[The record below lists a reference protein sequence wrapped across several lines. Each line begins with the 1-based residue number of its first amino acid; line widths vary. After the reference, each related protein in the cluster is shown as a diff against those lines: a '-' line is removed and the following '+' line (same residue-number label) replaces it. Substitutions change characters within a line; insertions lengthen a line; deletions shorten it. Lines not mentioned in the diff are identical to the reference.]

1 MTYINNVMIVRHKL
15 LSTLVEKWRKDE
27 LIKTIDRI
35 PIELSPRKNR
45 NVLGRCCP
53 YKERAVWRY
62 KTFPLLGFDMT
73 DEEDELTPLSHY
85 AHEALHRP
93 QPTKESVLCV
103 IDEACTSCV
112 QINYEVSNLCRGCVS
127 RACSS
132 NCPKN
137 CISFSPKTGQARIDH
152 SVCVSCGAC
161 HKNCPYHAIV
171 YIPVPCEESCP
182 VGAISKDEEG
192 IERIDESK
200 CIYCGACLNACPFGA
215 IFEISQ
221 VFDILGA
228 IERKE
233 QVIAI
238 VAPAILGQ
246 FKTTREKVYGA
257 LKEIGFHDVIEVA
270 QGAMDTVSHEGKELV
285 EKIEGGQAFMTTS
298 CCPSF
303 YELVD
308 KHAPGLKPF
317 VSHSHSP
324 MVYTAIRAREKY
336 PNSKIV
342 FIGPCVAKRKEA
354 KRPNVDVD
362 MVLTFEE
369 LGSIFAGMG
378 IDVKEANEY
387 APEFNAVR
395 EAHAFARN
403 GGVKDAVLS
412 YLHANPQYKTFAEEL
427 TAEEIAGMDKAA
439 VRKLKTYGK
448 KGKADVQFVEVMACE
463 GGCVTGPS
471 AYNDIVAGRRQLLKE
486 VDKMELTYDK
496 LATQQKQ

>member
-15 LSTLVEKWRKDE
+15 LSTLVERWKNKR
-27 LIKTIDRI
+27 LIETIDRI
-35 PIELSPRKNR
+35 PIELSPRKKR

-53 YKERAVWRY
+53 YKERAVWKY

-73 DEEDELTPLSHY
+73 DEEDELTPLSQY
-85 AHEALHRP
+85 AHEALHR
-93 QPTKESVLCV
+93 QKPTKDNVLCV

-132 NCPKN
+132 NCPKK
-137 CISFSPKTGQARIDH
+137 CISFSTRTGQAQIDH
-152 SVCVSCGAC
+152 SACVSCGAC
-161 HKNCPYHAIV
+161 HRNCPYHAIV

-182 VGAISKDEEG
+182 VGAINKDEEG

-228 IERKE
+228 IERGE

-246 FKTTREKVYGA
+246 FKASREQVYGA
-257 LKEIGFHDVIEVA
+257 IKSIGFYDIMEVA
-270 QGAMDTVSHEGKELV
+270 QGAMDTVAHEGQELV
-285 EKIEGGQAFMTTS
+285 YKIEGGQSFMTTS

-308 KHAPGLKPF
+308 KHTPGLKPF
-317 VSHSHSP
+317 ISHSHSP
-324 MVYTAIRAREKY
+324 MVYTAIRARKQY
-336 PNSKIV
+336 PDSKIV
-342 FIGPCVAKRKEA
+342 FIGPCVAKRKEV
-354 KRPNVDVD
+354 KRPHIDVD
-362 MVLTFEE
+362 MVMTFEE
-369 LGSIFAGMG
+369 LGSVFAGMG
-378 IDVKEANEY
+378 IEVKEAPSYN
-387 APEFNAVR
+387 PPFKAVR
-395 EAHAFARN
+395 EAHGFARN

-412 YLHANPQYKTFAEEL
+412 YLRSQEEHQDFVNNL
-427 TAEEIAGMDKAA
+427 TAEEIAGMDKDA
-439 VRKLKTYGK
+439 VKKLKNYGK
-448 KGKADVQFVEVMACE
+448 KGKADVQFVEVMACA

-471 AYNDIVAGRRQLLKE
+471 AFNDVTAGRRQLLKE
-486 VDKMELTYDK
+486 VEKVELTYEK
-496 LATQQKQ
+496 LAK

>member
-15 LSTLVEKWRKDE
+15 LSTMVERWRKDQ
-27 LIKTIDRI
+27 LVKTIDRI
-35 PIELSPRKNR
+35 PLELSPRKNR

-53 YKERAVWRY
+53 HKERAVWKY
-62 KTFPLLGFDMT
+62 KMFPLLGFDMQ
-73 DEEDELTPLSHY
+73 DEEDELTPLSEY
-85 AHEALHRP
+85 AHTALHRP
-93 QPTKESVLCV
+93 QPTKENVLCV

-132 NCPKN
+132 NCPKS
-137 CISFSPKTGQARIDH
+137 CISFQKNGQAQIDH
-152 SVCVSCGAC
+152 DVCISCGQC

-182 VGAISKDEEG
+182 VGAISKDEDG
-192 IERIDESK
+192 IEHIDESK

-221 VFDILGA
+221 VFDVLGA
-228 IERKE
+228 IERGE
-233 QVIAI
+233 QVVAI

-246 FKTTREKVYGA
+246 FKATREQVYGA
-257 LKEIGFHDVIEVA
+257 IKKIGFHDVIEVA

-285 EKIEGGQAFMTTS
+285 EKIEAGQAFMTTS

-317 VSHSHSP
+317 VSSSHSP
-324 MVYTAIRAREKY
+324 MVNTAERARKLY
-336 PNSKIV
+336 PDSKIV
-342 FIGPCVAKRKEA
+342 FFGPCVAKRKEI

-362 MVLTFEE
+362 MVVTFEE
-369 LGSIFAGMG
+369 LGSILEGLD
-378 IDVKEANEY
+378 IDINTVEGYKPAVES
-387 APEFNAVR
+387 VR

-403 GGVKDAVLS
+403 GGVKDAVIS
-412 YLHANPQYKTFAEEL
+412 YLSNTEEYKDFVERL
-427 TAEEIAGMDKAA
+427 TAEEIAGMDKKA
-439 VRKLKTYGK
+439 VAKLKAYGK
-448 KGKADVQFVEVMACE
+448 RGKADTQFVEVMACL

-471 AYNDIVAGRRQLLKE
+471 AFNDVLAGRRQLLKE
-486 VDKMELTYDK
+486 VEKIDLTYANYK
-496 LATQQKQ
+496 EQE